1 MCIIITKAIRQSL
14 TIPAHIPAI
23 SLVPVPAIIPVIP
36 VPAKAIPAPVIHPAK
51 AIPAQIVVI
60 PVPVIRPVVV
70 IPVPADI
77 KDGQAVR
84 IVVVYNTSCYGVG
97 STPTPPTKLITMVYS
112 ANKVN
117 GNKQAYIDWVKNLA
131 ADLEGKAEEPKKQDI
146 FPNSQ
151 DGDIATIKDLVGN
164 FLAVLIDDS
173 VTIK

>member
-1 MCIIITKAIRQSL
+1 
-14 TIPAHIPAI
+14 
-23 SLVPVPAIIPVIP
+23 
-36 VPAKAIPAPVIHPAK
+36 
-51 AIPAQIVVI
+51 
-60 PVPVIRPVVV
+60 
-70 IPVPADI
+70 
-77 KDGQAVR
+77 
-84 IVVVYNTSCYGVG
+84 
-97 STPTPPTKLITMVYS
+97 MVYS